1 MSELNTTEERYDVA
15 ELRDAC
21 LHSYAVFAEL
31 MQDDGWFDD
40 VHRMICMWAQKH
52 VMKFEADFEKNPDK
66 IMDVKLQLTLPRGA
80 LKSTIVTKYFPV
92 WITLRQYYLFNNQGV
107 RSLIVTNTFTNAK
120 KKLRD
125 IRGLFDSN
133 DLFKRMFPE
142 VLPKSGRS
150 GWTDEGANINRNCSF
165 PEYTFECAGVGTKL
179 TGRHYNVILEDDT
192 TAPDESEMKVEL
204 TTPSRATV
212 EQAIGFHK
220 ASTPLYVPKGL
231 RVSVVVTTRWAD
243 EDIVDYVRDHEH
255 YHYFD
260 MPALDAEGNPN
271 FSMFYSLEALEE
283 IKLRVGP
290 YMFSCLYLNAP
301 LDASLRVF
309 NSETFIWKPADEIP
323 TEGRVS
329 IAIDP
334 AASEK
339 DEACETS
346 ITVCQHIEKEV
357 RKSDGST
364 FKEQYQIWWE
374 DINGHMSFEEQ
385 VTTTIDKAVYY
396 EEHVCPVAGIIVETV
411 AYQAALE
418 YMLMQEMERRGVKFD
433 LIPFASRKA
442 KEVRIEGMQPM
453 FFRGR
458 IWWVKGGI
466 SDQVPSQL
474 KQFPNGKLVDTIDSF
489 SMHKALYGWDKGGKV
504 PKRKDKSDAD
514 TYMAIVEANRKKAK
528 KKRTG
533 MVSGLA
539 SFESG
544 SHNTM
549 SSGLGRKSDS
559 HNLIRN

>member
-1 MSELNTTEERYDVA
+1 MSEEQQQYDIQDLK
-15 ELRDAC
+15 EAC
-21 LHSYAVFAEL
+21 LNSYACFSQL
-31 MQDDGWFDD
+31 MQDDGWFDE
-40 VHRMICMWAQKH
+40 VHMLMCNWAQKH
-52 VMKFEADFEKNPDK
+52 VEAGEQLIADDPNK
-66 IMDVKLQLTLPRGA
+66 IHDIKLQVTLPRGA
-80 LKSTIVTKYFPV
+80 LKSTIITKYFPIWV
-92 WITLRQYYLFNNQGV
+92 TLRQYYLWDNQGA
-107 RSLIVTNTFTNAK
+107 RSLVVTNTFTNAK

-125 IRGLFDSN
+125 IRGLFDAN

-142 VLPKSGRS
+142 VLPKPGKP
-150 GWTDEGANINRNCSF
+150 GWTDEGANITRNCTF

-204 TTPSRATV
+204 TTPSRTTV

-231 RVSVVVTTRWAD
+231 RISFIVTTRWAD
-243 EDIVDYVRDHEH
+243 EDIVDYVRDHEN

-260 MPALDAEGNPN
+260 MPALDDQGQPN

-283 IKLRVGP
+283 IKMRVGP

-309 NSETFIWKPADEIP
+309 NTDTFREVDNHEVPR
-323 TEGRVS
+323 EGRVS

-346 ITVCQHIEKEV
+346 ITVVQHVV
-357 RKSDGST
+357 RSDGKL
-364 FKEQYQIWWE
+364 KEQDQYWWE

-385 VTTTIDKAVYY
+385 VTTTIDKAMYY
-396 EEHVCPVAGIIVETV
+396 EEHICPVAGIIVETV

-418 YMLMQEMERRGVKFD
+418 YMLMQEMVKRGVSFD
-433 LIPFASRKA
+433 LIPFASRKN
-442 KEVRIEGMQPM
+442 KDVRIEGMQPM

-458 IWWVKGGI
+458 ILFVKGGI
-466 SDQVPSQL
+466 TDQVSSQL

-489 SMHKALYGWDKGGKV
+489 SMHKALYGWDSAIRQDK
-504 PKRKDKSDAD
+504 PKKDTGAG
-514 TYMAIVEANRKKAK
+514 TFMHIVEENRRKAK
-528 KKRTG
+528 KRKQGLQTG
-533 MVSGLA
+533 LG
-539 SFESG
+539 EG
-544 SHNTM
+544 STSSSM
-549 SSGLGRKSDS
+549 SSGLSTTYHLTGV
-559 HNLIRN
+559 

>member
-1 MSELNTTEERYDVA
+1 MTDQTTSEQYAIEDLKE
-15 ELRDAC
+15 AC
-21 LHSYAVFAEL
+21 LSSYAIFCEL
-31 MQDDGWFDD
+31 MQDDGWFDE
-40 VHRMICMWAQKH
+40 VHRQLCFWAQKH
-52 VMKFEADFEKNPDK
+52 IMEWEKKFEADPDK

-80 LKSTIVTKYFPV
+80 LKSTIVTKYLPV
-92 WITLRQYYLFNNQGV
+92 WITLRQYYLFGNQGV
-107 RSLIVTNTFTNAK
+107 RSLVVTNTFTNAK

-133 DLFKRMFPE
+133 DLFKKMFPE
-142 VLPKSGRS
+142 TLPKSGRS
-150 GWTDEGANINRNCSF
+150 GWTDEGANITRNCSF

-260 MPALDAEGNPN
+260 MPALDTEGAPN
-271 FSMFYSLEALEE
+271 FSMFYSIEALEE

-309 NSETFIWKPADEIP
+309 NSDTFKWVDADDVP
-323 TEGRVS
+323 REGRIS

-346 ITVCQHIEKEV
+346 ITVVQHTEEV
-357 RKSDGST
+357 ISKPNGST
-364 FKEQYQIWWE
+364 YKEQYQYWWE

-385 VTTTIDKAVYY
+385 VTTVIDKAIYY
-396 EEHVCPVAGIIVETV
+396 EEHICPVAGIIVETV

-418 YMLMQEMERRGVKFD
+418 YMLMQEMVKRDVKFN
-433 LIPFASRKA
+433 LIPFASRKN
-442 KEVRIEGMQPM
+442 KDVRIEGMQPM

-458 IWWVKGGI
+458 IKWVRGGI

-489 SMHKALYGWDKGGKV
+489 SMHKELYGWDKQSRV
-504 PKRKDKSDAD
+504 PRKKEKSEAD
-514 TYMAIVEANRKKAK
+514 TFMEIVLANRKKARK
-528 KKRTG
+528 KKKAG
-533 MVSGLA
+533 MLSGIA

-544 SHNTM
+544 STHTM
-549 SSGLGRKSDS
+549 SSGLGTASD
-559 HNLIRN
+559 HNFTRI